1 MRLIMLQSML
11 GHTDI
16 QTTMINMYERDC
28 IVTRAEHHI
37 SNCSLPLSPR
47 GYQTVHSRGERG
59 EKDAYPGGP
68 HAVRPG
74 RHAHSVGRVMG
85 PLT

>member
-11 GHTDI
+11 GHTDT
-16 QTTMINMYERDC
+16 QTTMIYLHERDC
-28 IVTRAEHHI
+28 IVKTAEHHPQL
-37 SNCSLPLSPR
+37 LPPPFAS